1 MNKKWKFLSDEL
13 CRDKVSAL
21 AKKEK
26 ISPVCAALLLNRGI
40 DEKNIKSFFEA
51 DRKTLFDPYLLKDME
66 KAVKRIEKAIE
77 EKEKITVYG
86 DYDVDGITSV
96 AMLTKYL
103 KKRGAVCTY
112 YIPKRESEGYGLNC
126 DAIEK
131 IKKGGTSLIITVDNG
146 IAAIK
151 EAEYAKSLGMEL
163 VICDHHAC
171 PDILPDAVAVV
182 NPKRSDCSYPFKE
195 LAGAG
200 VCFKMVCALE
210 GDSDK
215 IIDEY
220 AEYVSLATV
229 ADVVSLKGENRTMVL
244 LGMEKMRKENI
255 PWLDA
260 LCTVSGIE
268 KENLN
273 SYHIGFMLSPRL
285 NAAGRM
291 GTAYEALKL
300 LLTNDIESAME
311 IAERLN
317 VNNNLRKDIGNDIYD
332 DAIEMIESGNYENKK
347 VIVLAKE
354 GWHGGIIGIIASRIA
369 DTYGKNVFL
378 LTKNGED
385 TKGSGRGVEGM
396 SLYQALCY
404 CGDTLLK
411 FGGHD
416 MAAGVS
422 LMSDKV
428 EEFDRKVN
436 EYADSVIEGD
446 IVLTLPIDC
455 RLSCEGSLLSLID
468 EISRLEPFGC
478 DNERPVFAVGDAV
491 VRSVR
496 KTRDERHM
504 MLKFQKNGKEFSAI
518 GFGFGDMADKIRLGD
533 KISVATHLEKNEYMG
548 SVTPQF
554 HIIDIRVEGR
564 R

>member
-1 MNKKWKFLSDEL
+1 MEKKWNFLSDEL
-13 CRDKVSAL
+13 SRERVSAL
-21 AKKEK
+21 ARKEK
-26 ISPVCAALLLNRGI
+26 ISPVCAALLLNRGV
-40 DEKNIKSFFEA
+40 DEENIKSFFEA
-51 DRKTLFDPYLLKDME
+51 DRKTLFDPFCMKDME
-66 KAVKRIEKAIE
+66 KAVKRIEKAIC

-112 YIPKRESEGYGLNC
+112 YIPERESEGYGLNC
-126 DAIEK
+126 DAIQK
-131 IKKGGTSLIITVDNG
+131 IKNGGTSLIVTVDNG

-151 EAEYAKSLGMEL
+151 EAEFAKSLGIEL

-171 PDILPDAVAVV
+171 PDILPDAAVV
-182 NPKRSDCSYPFKE
+182 NPKRRDCPYPFKE

-200 VCFKMVCALE
+200 VCFKLVCALE

-220 AEYVSLATV
+220 AEFVALATV
-229 ADVVSLKGENRTMVL
+229 ADVVSLKGENRTLVL
-244 LGMEKMRKENI
+244 LGMEKMKKENI

-268 KENLN
+268 KGNIN

-291 GTAYEALKL
+291 GTAYEALRL
-300 LLTNDIESAME
+300 LLTNNMESAME
-311 IAERLN
+311 IAESLN
-317 VNNNLRKDIGNDIYD
+317 VNNNLRKDIGNAIYD
-332 DAIEMIESGNYENKK
+332 DAVEMIENGNFENKK

-354 GWHGGIIGIIASRIA
+354 GWHGGIIGIIASKIA
-369 DTYGKNVFL
+369 DAYGKNVFL
-378 LTKNGED
+378 FTKNGED
-385 TKGSGRGVEGM
+385 AKGSGRGVEGI

-404 CGDTLLK
+404 CEDTLLK
-411 FGGHD
+411 FGGHA

-422 LMSDKV
+422 LSSDKI
-428 EEFDRKVN
+428 EEFDRKIN
-436 EYADSVIEGD
+436 EYADNVIDGD

-478 DNERPVFAVGDAV
+478 DNERPVFAISDAI

-518 GFGFGDMADKIRLGD
+518 AFGFGEMADKIRLGD
-533 KISVATHLEKNEYMG
+533 KISVAAHLEKNEYMG
-548 SVTPQF
+548 SVSPQF